1 MSVFNEIAN
10 PQTAQPVT
18 AYLQGRAMRM
28 AYEGEKQAQQFQQM
42 QMQDY
47 QKQRDFQRANEAAQ
61 TLQKQQEFQAEQQT
75 KRAEAAVSVMVGIR
89 DAPDPTAAMAAV
101 RMAQGQPP
109 PTDPEEARKLAD
121 PKEVLLATNAA
132 LAKVASLGG
141 VKVPPPKESKATG
154 VIGEYEYAQKQGY
167 TGSFTQYQDEDANRK
182 RTVSNTT
189 IMPGGGRPQIGFE
202 PDPNNPG
209 AVRPIEGG
217 ARDPEYQARL
227 STEKDMTA
235 GVTGRTKIA
244 PLNAVSGHIGQLG
257 PLVDAL
263 KNKDV
268 RALNQLKN
276 RMGREF
282 GGIDV
287 TNFDAVAKF
296 VSSELV
302 NALMPGKGTEKDREE
317 FAKTIN
323 TAYSTGQIHG
333 VIDQYQGLLAT
344 QAQAMMQRWDSAG
357 LDHER
362 GLKLFSPEVQKR
374 LGGGT
379 AQGAEQTATNPKTG
393 QKMALRNGQW
403 VPL

>member
-1 MSVFNEIAN
+1 MSSFGYIPEIRTAM
-10 PQTAQPVT
+10 PQT

-42 QMQDY
+42 QMEDF

-61 TLQKQQEFQAEQQT
+61 TLQKQQEFQAEQQ
-75 KRAEAAVSVMVGIR
+75 KGKAEAAVSVMVGIR
-89 DAPDPTAAMAAV
+89 DAADPTAAMAAV
-101 RMAQGQPP
+101 RMAQGAPP

-121 PKEVLLATNAA
+121 PKEVLLQTNAA
-132 LAKVASLGG
+132 LAQLAVTAG
-141 VKVPPPKESKATG
+141 VKVPPPKDKATG
-154 VIGEYEYAQKQGY
+154 IIGEYEYAQKQGY
-167 TGSFTQYQDEDANRK
+167 TGSFTQYQNEDANRK
-182 RTVSNTT
+182 RTVTNTT
-189 IMPGGGRPQIGFE
+189 IMPGGGRAQIGFE
-202 PDPNNPG
+202 PDPENPG
-209 AVRPIEGG
+209 QVRPIKGG
-217 ARDPEYQARL
+217 ARDPEYQAML
-227 STEKDMTA
+227 TTEKDMTG

-276 RMGREF
+276 KMGREF

-357 LDHER
+357 LDHNR
-362 GLKLFSPEVQKR
+362 GLQLFSPEVQKR
-374 LGGGT
+374 LGGGASSGGGGNHPADIQALIDA
-379 AQGAEQTATNPKTG
+379 AQ
-393 QKMALRNGQW
+393 
-403 VPL
+403 